1 MRELEFI
8 ERVLAEVSPYAAER
22 YAERANIAVTS
33 KTGANDLLTEA
44 DLEIQKRIESA
55 LRRAFPHDHL
65 VAEEAG
71 LDRLPEDARARC
83 WYVDPIDGTQNF
95 VRGLFPEFGISIA
108 FAVDGQVR
116 AGGVAVPLQN
126 DLYLARRDGGAFRNG
141 EPLRVSSV
149 PVLANARVEVDFGNQ
164 NIREDTLRRF
174 GGVITRAG
182 QMRCHC
188 AAVIG
193 LCTVATGDA
202 DAYFHVSLAPW
213 DYAAALLIV
222 EEAGGRATNL
232 HGRPVLVHTPRS
244 GILATNGLIHDEAL
258 RTIRT

>member
-149 PVLANARVEVDFGNQ
+149 PVLTNARVEVDFGNQ
-164 NIREDTLRRF
+164 NIREETLRRF
-174 GGVITRAG
+174 AGVITHAG

-193 LCTVATGDA
+193 LCAVATGDA

-213 DYAAALLIV
+213 DYAAALLSV
-222 EEAGGRATNL
+222 EEAGGRATDL

-244 GILATNGLIHDEAL
+244 GILATNGLIHDESL